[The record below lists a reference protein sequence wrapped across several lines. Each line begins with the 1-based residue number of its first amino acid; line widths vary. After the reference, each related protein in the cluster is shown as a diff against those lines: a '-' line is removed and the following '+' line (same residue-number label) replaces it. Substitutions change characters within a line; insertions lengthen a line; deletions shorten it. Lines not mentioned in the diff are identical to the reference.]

1 MIFAEYDSPAP
12 VPASGPAPAGAGPEP
27 KADLPEAPARAPD
40 GPAVRVAER
49 GVSVRGP
56 FLEFWEAFG
65 RTVCGLPLTDEI
77 LVDGVRCQVFDNLLL
92 EEWLPGR
99 VRPMAAGAAWLAARA
114 RARPVGVNGHGPGAA
129 PVGLVDLVGRL
140 PAAPGAA
147 YPTRTLADIRYLVI
161 HHTGAPIE
169 VGPRQIAE
177 EHVQALGW
185 PGIGYHYV
193 VGADGTAWRT
203 QDLTA
208 ISHHARQ
215 FNPVA
220 AGIALAGDL
229 SEADPPPAQLA
240 GAAALLADL
249 LDRLGLPLEAVRGH
263 GEVVPTPC
271 PGAAF
276 ARWKPE
282 LLDAVRRAR
291 TGGAGVPAAGAP

>member
-1 MIFAEYDSPAP
+1 VIFSEYDRAAAP
-12 VPASGPAPAGAGPEP
+12 PAGATLRREQTAPEP
-27 KADLPEAPARAPD
+27 VDAPFPEAPSRRAD
-40 GPAVRVAER
+40 AAAFVAER
-49 GVSVRGP
+49 GHPVRGP
-56 FLEFWEAFG
+56 FLAFWEAYG
-65 RTVCGLPLTDEI
+65 QALCGLPVSGELLI
-77 LVDGVRCQVFDNLLL
+77 DGVRTQVFDNLVLR
-92 EEWLPGR
+92 EPSPGR
-99 VRPMAAGAAWLAARA
+99 VEPAPMGAAWLALSRA
-114 RARPVGVNGHGPGAA
+114 TAGTRHDLGQPIV
-129 PVGLVDLVGRL
+129 VDLVGQL
-140 PAAPGAA
+140 PTAAGAA
-147 YPTRTLADIRYLVI
+147 YPVRTLADIRYLVV

-169 VGPRQIAE
+169 VGPSEIAA
-177 EHVQALGW
+177 EHVEALGW